1 LEAQVAAE
9 GAPSEWRV
17 RDVCL
22 KVGNR
27 LIRVRLGGASGG
39 PAS

>member
-1 LEAQVAAE
+1 LEAQAAAE

-17 RDVCL
+17 RYVCL

-27 LIRVRLGGASGG
+27 LLRVRLGGE
-39 PAS
+39 